1 MYKYIIMCGGNS
13 VKWETPR
20 QLLKI
25 NGETIVQ
32 RTIRLL
38 RENGIE
44 DIYISSNNPLFED
57 QGVPVLHHDNVYE
70 SAGYDMCLAGHWA
83 NAFYP
88 TDEPTVYLLGD
99 VVFSPAAIRTIID
112 TQTTDIMFFGSAY
125 PFAPEYP
132 KWYIEPFAFKVYN
145 TDHLHQAVEDVKRLT
160 AEGRFG
166 RQPIA
171 WEVWNVI
178 SRGPNGNVNEIDPNS
193 YVHINDYTCDIDHP
207 NEVEILERLAKMEKN

>member
-1 MYKYIIMCGGNS
+1 MKYIIMCGGNS
-13 VKWETPR
+13 VKWEKPR

-25 NGETIVQ
+25 NGETIVE

-38 RENGIE
+38 REAGIE
-44 DIYISSNNPLFED
+44 DIAISSNNPAFENL
-57 QGVPVLHHDNVYE
+57 GVPVLHHDNVYD
-70 SAGYDMCLAGHWA
+70 SAGYDQCLAGHWC

-88 TDEPTVYLLGD
+88 TDEPACYLLGD

-112 TQTTDIMFFGSAY
+112 TQTDDIMFFGSAY
-125 PFAPEYP
+125 PFAPNYP
-132 KWYIEPFAFKVYN
+132 KWYIEPFCFKVEN
-145 TDHLHQAVEDVKRLT
+145 QTHLHQAVADCIRLEN
-160 AEGRFG
+160 EGRFG

-178 SRGPNGNVNEIDPNS
+178 SRGPDGNVNEIDPNS

-207 NEVEILERLAKMEKN
+207 NEVGLLERLARETAPR